1 MNLVLEQNYGN
12 VDLNKIKRRMIISK
26 LLNEILIIM
35 LLILVPVSCVNKNK
49 QNETHLIAV
58 TYRGYEDKTYY
69 LIKGDTV
76 SSICFS
82 TFKYSNGTYDIIGD
96 GIDSIYCKRK
106 IPELKNKSFNHRK
119 GHVSDELISEL
130 STFLSLAKDELNF
143 DSIRGITFRGA
154 DVFDVT
160 VALSNDFACHKCD
173 NVYKRIKEF
182 MDKIPLKDKMNVVL
196 KPYNIEVS
204 SIILDYDSKVLKRNT
219 KEHHMNSAD
228 YGYSG
233 AVPQEYSYV
242 FWLRAIIESRLM
254 AE

>member
-1 MNLVLEQNYGN
+1 
-12 VDLNKIKRRMIISK
+12 MIISK
-26 LLNEILIIM
+26 LLNEILILM

-58 TYRGYEDKTYY
+58 TYRDYEDKTYY

-76 SSICFS
+76 SSIYFS

-106 IPELKNKSFNHRK
+106 IPELKNKTFNHRK
-119 GHVSDELISEL
+119 GHVSNELISEL

-160 VALSNDFACHKCD
+160 VALSNDSAFHKCD
-173 NVYKRIKEF
+173 NVRLFIQEF
-182 MDKIPLKDKMNVVL
+182 IAKTPLKDKMNAVL
-196 KPYNIEVS
+196 KPYNIEVT
-204 SIILDYDSKVLKRNT
+204 SIILDYDCKVLIQDT
-219 KEHHMNSAD
+219 KKFHVNSAD

-233 AVPQEYSYV
+233 VVPQELSYV
-242 FWLRAIIESRLM
+242 SWLRAITESK
-254 AE
+254 